1 MLTGSLVSV
10 RFLSLVAHLVIT
22 IIIFWSKVLEHLG
35 YTVGTLTAEII
46 MIVDMLETG
55 YSHSQ
60 TGMRPAPE

>member
-22 IIIFWSKVLEHLG
+22 IIIFWSKVLEHLW
-35 YTVGTLTAEII
+35 YIVGTLTAEII

-55 YSHSQ
+55 
-60 TGMRPAPE
+60 